1 MKEKAKYVLLAQHL
15 QQKIMEEEYAINEK
29 LPQETVIAKAYNV
42 SRITVRKALAELEAK
57 GLIYRIQ
64 GSGTFV
70 KSNTPAVPRDANI
83 ALEIID
89 LAKYRFEL
97 VSFEVLKADQEAL
110 KYLNLTEYD
119 LCYKALRKIL
129 DKNDQVVAFQEIL
142 LPSKIIQG
150 IRTDIFK
157 ASIYEFLQKELL
169 LRPVSALRTFLYGD
183 MLVDL
188 LENFETLA
196 EPMIICEQRSFL
208 EGGQVFEWTKTYFK
222 TKTFQLVQNIH
233 L

>member
-1 MKEKAKYVLLAQHL
+1 MKEEPKYVLLARHL
-15 QQKIMEEEYAINEK
+15 QQKIVEEEYAIDEK

-70 KSNTPAVPRDANI
+70 KSNTPATKQDAKE
-83 ALEIID
+83 ALELID
-89 LAKYRFEL
+89 LEKYSFEL
-97 VSFEVLKADQEAL
+97 VSFEVLKADQAGT
-110 KYLNLTEYD
+110 KNLNLTEYD
-119 LCYKALRKIL
+119 LCYKALRKIK
-129 DKNDQVVAFQEIL
+129 DKADQVVAFQEIL
-142 LPSKIIQG
+142 LPAKVIQG

-157 ASIYEFLQKELL
+157 ASLYLFLQEELAL
-169 LRPVSALRTFLYGD
+169 KPASALRTFYYGNLPAQLA
-183 MLVDL
+183 MSFTT
-188 LENFETLA
+188 LE
-196 EPMIICEQRSFL
+196 EPMVICEQRSFL

-222 TKTFQLVQNIH
+222 TATFQLTQNIH